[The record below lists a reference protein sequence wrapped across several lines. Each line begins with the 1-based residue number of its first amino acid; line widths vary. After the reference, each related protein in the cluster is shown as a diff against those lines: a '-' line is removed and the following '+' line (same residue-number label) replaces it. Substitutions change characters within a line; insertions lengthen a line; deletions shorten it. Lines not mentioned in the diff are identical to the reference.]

1 MATRYQRRIKT
12 GENSRINVSKSGLSY
27 SVKEGRWTINSR
39 GYLTYN
45 SGIKGL
51 SFRTKNPLAVII
63 YYLTKMTWFILK
75 WTIFLPF
82 TLLFRW
88 MRKMKMNQE

>member
-1 MATRYQRRIKT
+1 MATRYQRRVKT
-12 GENSRINVSKSGLSY
+12 GEKSRINISKSGLSH

-39 GYLTYN
+39 GYLSYN

-63 YYLTKMTWFILK
+63 YYLIKIAWFPLK

-82 TLLFRW
+82 TLLSRW
-88 MRKMKMNQE
+88 MRKRQINQE

>member
-51 SFRTKNPLAVII
+51 SLRTKNPLAIII
-63 YYLTKMTWFILK
+63 YYLTKMSWFILK

-88 MRKMKMNQE
+88 VRKRKMNRG